1 MEESDFAYFIIK
13 GQMMVQ
19 VPDPS
24 EENLKTPDIS
34 VSQDLFPTH
43 N

>member
-19 VPDPS
+19 IPDPS
-24 EENLKTPDIS
+24 EENLKNS
-34 VSQDLFPTH
+34 
-43 N
+43 

>member
-24 EENLKTPDIS
+24 EEN
-34 VSQDLFPTH
+34 
-43 N
+43 